1 MKPRFLFD
9 SARKDLLRRM
19 GDPLALVLWIGIP
32 VIIGGLI
39 ALVSSGGG
47 TPRIRLLLA
56 DQDDTFLSDLIGGAR
71 ERSAFREFLDIEVV
85 ELDEGRAR
93 IEEGDASALLVLPD
107 GFTEAVLEDQPATVT
122 LITNPAQQ
130 TAPAI
135 LQEGLELLVEGQ
147 FYAQRILGEPLRELA
162 EGPPSGE
169 EFFADERIAELS
181 AAINSRMRRL
191 ENVLFP
197 PVLELETE
205 VGKEES
211 EPFDFAM
218 LCLPGSL
225 LMSLLFVAQGMSE
238 DLWKEKELGTLRR
251 MRSTPQT
258 LATFLAGKVL
268 AGSLLMAAVSL
279 AGLLVAVLVFGQ
291 APSALVWGLVW
302 CTFTGTALLILFTL
316 IQLVATSRR
325 AGSVLTSLVLF
336 PLLMI
341 GGSFFPF
348 EVMPNWMEAIGRW
361 TPNGLAVVH
370 LKSILRGSPQF
381 GALGAAA
388 LGIAAIGAL
397 CFLACVA
404 RVRGRF
410 LTR

>member
-9 SARKDLLRRM
+9 SARKDLLRRL
-19 GDPLALVLWIGIP
+19 GDPLALVVWIGIP

-71 ERSAFREFLDIEVV
+71 ERSAFGEFLDVEAVEIE
-85 ELDEGRAR
+85 EGRAR
-93 IEEGDASALLVLPD
+93 IEDGEASALLVLPE
-107 GFTEAVLEDQPATVT
+107 GFTEAVLEEKPATLT
-122 LITNPAQQ
+122 LITNPAQR

-135 LQEGLELLVEGQ
+135 LQEGLELLVEAQ
-147 FYAQRILGEPLRELA
+147 FYAQRVLGEPMRELA
-162 EGPPSGE
+162 QGPPSGE
-169 EFFADERIAELS
+169 EFFADERFAELS
-181 AAINSRMRRL
+181 AQINSRLRRL

-197 PVLELETE
+197 PVLQLQTE

-211 EPFDFAM
+211 DPFDFAM
-218 LCLPGSL
+218 LCLPGAL
-225 LMSLLFVAQGMSE
+225 LMSILFVAQGMSE

-251 MRSTPQT
+251 LMSAPQT

-279 AGLLVAVLVFGQ
+279 AGLLLAVLVFDQ
-291 APSALVWGLVW
+291 AASALVWGLVW
-302 CTFTGTALLILFTL
+302 CTFAGTALLLLFTL
-316 IQLVATSRR
+316 VQLFATSRR
-325 AGSVLTSLVLF
+325 AGSVLTSLILF

-348 EVMPNWMEAIGRW
+348 EVMPDWMEAIGRW
-361 TPNGLAVVH
+361 TPNGLAVVN
-370 LKSILRGSPQF
+370 LKSILQGSPHF

-388 LGIAAIGAL
+388 LAIAGIGAL
-397 CFLACVA
+397 CFLVCIA